1 MRVQTYAS
9 WVHRHSA
16 PSPAEATPQS
26 ADDLTGIIDTLIA
39 QVAYYP
45 SFVIQITPDSQGLQ
59 IQGSQPIVQMEAQ
72 RDGMVVLRT
81 HDRQV
86 WITQADY
93 QRLVL
98 I

>member
-9 WVHRHSA
+9 WVHRHA
-16 PSPAEATPQS
+16 ASPHAGATPQS
-26 ADDLTGIIDTLIA
+26 PDDLDGVIDTLIA

-45 SFVIQITPDSQGLQ
+45 SFVLQITPDAQGLQ
-59 IQGSQPIVQMEAQ
+59 LQGSQRIVQTEAQ

-81 HDRQV
+81 QGGQV

-98 I
+98 V

>member
-9 WVHRHSA
+9 WNHCHALA
-16 PSPAEATPQS
+16 PRAGTASQSP
-26 ADDLTGIIDTLIA
+26 DNLDGVIDTLIA

-45 SFVIQITPDSQGLQ
+45 SYIVQITLDAQGLQ
-59 IQGSQPIVQMEAQ
+59 LRGCQRVVQTEEQ

-81 HDRQV
+81 HGGQM

-98 I
+98 A

>member
-9 WVHRHSA
+9 WVHRQTT
-16 PSPAEATPQS
+16 PLPAGATPQS
-26 ADDLTGIIDTLIA
+26 PNDLTGVIDTLIA

-45 SFVIQITPDSQGLQ
+45 SFVIQITPDVQGLQ
-59 IQGSQPIVQMEAQ
+59 IQGSQPIVQTEAQ

-93 QRLVL
+93 QRLL
-98 I
+98 LA

>member
-9 WVHRHSA
+9 WDHSHAVA
-16 PSPAEATPQS
+16 PHTGAASQSP
-26 ADDLTGIIDTLIA
+26 DNLDGVIDTMIA

-45 SFVIQITPDSQGLQ
+45 SYIVQITLDAQGLQ
-59 IQGSQPIVQMEAQ
+59 LRGSQRVVQTEEQ

-81 HDRQV
+81 HGGQT

-98 I
+98 A

>member
-9 WVHRHSA
+9 WVHRHPA
-16 PSPAEATPQS
+16 PPRAEATPQS
-26 ADDLTGIIDTLIA
+26 PDGLTNIIDTLIA

-45 SFVIQITPDSQGLQ
+45 SFVIQITPDAQGLQ
-59 IQGSQPIVQMEAQ
+59 IQGSQRIVETEAQ
-72 RDGMVVLRT
+72 HDGMVVLRT

-98 I
+98 A